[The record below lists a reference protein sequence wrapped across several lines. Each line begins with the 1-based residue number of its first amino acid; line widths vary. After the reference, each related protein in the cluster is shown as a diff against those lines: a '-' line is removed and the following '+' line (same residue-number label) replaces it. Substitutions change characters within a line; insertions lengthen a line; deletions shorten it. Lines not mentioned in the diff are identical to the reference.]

1 MSYPNQKELGRLKI
15 KLQRQKSKLAKLK
28 SGDSSVWKDIETR
41 LLRLQIISTSEQIDK
56 LIQEMVNSNN

>member
-1 MSYPNQKELGRLKI
+1 MSYPNQTELGRLKV

-41 LLRLQIISTSEQIDK
+41 LLRLQIISTREQIGK
-56 LIQEMVNSNN
+56 LIQEMANSTN

>member
-1 MSYPNQKELGRLKI
+1 MSYPNQTELGRLKV

-41 LLRLQIISTSEQIDK
+41 LLRLQIIPTREQISK
-56 LIQEMVNSNN
+56 LIQEMANSTN